1 MKMDSMYDPLT
12 LRCLQLAEL
21 EILDVIADLCERH
34 GIRWFLDSGTA
45 LGAVRH
51 QGFIPWDD
59 DIDIGMLREDYDRFL
74 SVAEWGLP
82 DGYSLHTP
90 ENTPRYSPFFSK
102 VYKDGTKFW
111 SKEVIE
117 SGCAQGIFVDIFPYD
132 ALSVDKGEQ
141 NRQRREAAR
150 WVRASYLYHS
160 KSIVVP
166 GSGLLGKVQ
175 RAGCFFAHYAIRVL
189 MSEAAIRE
197 GFKRACTISAGT
209 PGDEFVSLAFPYI
222 DSISRGMLEST
233 GEAMFEGRLFPV
245 PGDVEH
251 YLVLMYGDTWN
262 ELPPE
267 NERKNHAPR
276 VLDFGDG
283 KNVREG

>member
-1 MKMDSMYDPLT
+1 MEYYDERT
-12 LRCLQLAEL
+12 LRRLQLVVL
-21 EILDVIADLCERH
+21 EILDAVSGVCEKH

-59 DIDIGMLREDYDRFL
+59 DVDVGMLREDYDRFL
-74 SVAEWGLP
+74 EVAAKELP

-90 ENTPRYSPFFSK
+90 ENTPHYSPFFAK
-102 VYKDGTKFW
+102 VYKDGTRFW

-117 SGCAQGIFVDIFPYD
+117 SGCDQGIFVDIFPYD
-132 ALSVDKGEQ
+132 ALSTDEDEQ

-150 WVRASYLYHS
+150 WVRTSYLYHS
-160 KSIVVP
+160 KSLIVP
-166 GSGLLGKVQ
+166 GSGFAGKVQ
-175 RAGCFFAHYAIRVL
+175 RAGCFLAHYAMRVFVKEEDIR
-189 MSEAAIRE
+189 A
-197 GFKRACTISAGT
+197 GFENACTVTVGT
-209 PGDEFVSLAFPYI
+209 PGDDVVSLAYPYI
-222 DSISRGMLEST
+222 GPFPREAFEHT
-233 GEAMFEGRLFPV
+233 GEAVFEGRLYPV

-251 YLVLMYGDTWN
+251 YLTLMYGDAWN

-267 NERKNHAPR
+267 NERKNHAPL

-283 KNVREG
+283 KNVCES